1 MSYGQ
6 QDDTQSSRSGDTPV
20 PPSQS
25 TTNSSQLAENNSES
39 GKRAWTGNT
48 TVHCPHYVLRAQR
61 ASIRYQTLSADPVG
75 CYGNQWRGPSEM
87 AYRT

>member
-39 GKRAWTGNT
+39 GKSTRNHRKDVFRAGSSE
-48 TVHCPHYVLRAQR
+48 VFGEGLRALSRDLNHLSFKFKFSVALRPQR
-61 ASIRYQTLSADPVG
+61 A
-75 CYGNQWRGPSEM
+75 
-87 AYRT
+87 